1 MWNEREVWRWLK
13 QKGLGRL
20 WRNFHGKKVDGK
32 VLLQITSQYLDHV
45 GVSNSTSRDKLLAA
59 VHELKLFGGPVPDER
74 QFRLGVPGSDDRGSS
89 QRPKRR
95 SLPARPANM
104 QLLVKGMQPDSI
116 ENGNSQPLNS
126 LNVVERKT
134 PQEVLQEQAEEMMS
148 EIEKGKV
155 QVQTTILNPETE
167 YTSIEITNQTTSKQ
181 LISLLL
187 EQSDALSKDHNLF
200 YVAVEI
206 GIQKKDS
213 SLPISHMMVL
223 ADDARPLEIQTRQA
237 TGEAKFHLKMR
248 SGGLLRV
255 QAGIL
260 SPGATYKCVQI
271 SRQTRADEVVKMI
284 LSSYGSDEPPE
295 KFVLVES
302 LSDSEVGRIL
312 EADECPLEVQ
322 SRWKTGDQGTF
333 TLTQAEFEGVLQSD
347 EKTRPNRQE
356 SLSDNEKHKYND
368 DQQISPSTSETED
381 KETLEQVRKRRTSID
396 ALDLHI
402 DSNAVTSNQ
411 VKRKVSQIDN
421 LRHKFHQYNRKPS
434 AAVSSDGGDVE
445 GPKKRKVSQIDV
457 FRSKFLAYYGGKTEG
472 SGALD
477 SLSENVTATDSDG
490 ESNSTKKSPPLRTPS
505 FEHSDSEELPR
516 FSSSP
521 PTVLHD
527 NDNIK
532 GSSSQQRLEHKQK
545 ESDLVPQGSQTSR
558 LSLASVLQH
567 SKLFTVTLN
576 RKPGEGWG
584 IELVH
589 VTKTGSSMS
598 QDESSASE
606 DEKVVYVQHN
616 GNGQNSIMDTSCAR
630 DISFELITPSGTS
643 TPHSGSSTGSS
654 EHEIMTILGTNA
666 HSSAENEKQID
677 DMRHIVHKQ
686 NLRRKMGSITNIHP
700 APERIPISSERPGSA
715 TNLRPIKSLPQ
726 RPSSALAQWRKE
738 GSPQHRPGV
747 RIVALTEDGVAEKS
761 NELAVDDLIV
771 EINGQLV
778 LNSPLEPVI
787 AAMKEA
793 NTVTVVV
800 ARAQSPEPKPEEKEN
815 KTDYKD
821 DIKALTLQIQNLVT
835 KVSEM
840 QNDLKKKDDKI
851 KTLKKMVKKSGLDS
865 KGKIYQSVQVLV

>member
-104 QLLVKGMQPDSI
+104 QLLVKGMQPDST

-126 LNVVERKT
+126 LDVVERKT

-155 QVQTTILNPETE
+155 LVQTTILNPETE
-167 YTSIEITNQTTSKQ
+167 YTSIEITNQTTSKE

-223 ADDARPLEIQTRQA
+223 ADDARPLEIHTRQA

-356 SLSDNEKHKYND
+356 SLSDSEKHKYND

-434 AAVSSDGGDVE
+434 AAVSSDGDVE

-490 ESNSTKKSPPLRTPS
+490 ESNSTKKSPPLRTSS

>member
-1 MWNEREVWRWLK
+1 M
-13 QKGLGRL
+13 
-20 WRNFHGKKVDGK
+20 
-32 VLLQITSQYLDHV
+32 
-45 GVSNSTSRDKLLAA
+45 
-59 VHELKLFGGPVPDER
+59 
-74 QFRLGVPGSDDRGSS
+74 
-89 QRPKRR
+89 
-95 SLPARPANM
+95 
-104 QLLVKGMQPDSI
+104 
-116 ENGNSQPLNS
+116 
-126 LNVVERKT
+126 
-134 PQEVLQEQAEEMMS
+134 
-148 EIEKGKV
+148 
-155 QVQTTILNPETE
+155 
-167 YTSIEITNQTTSKQ
+167 
-181 LISLLL
+181 
-187 EQSDALSKDHNLF
+187 
-200 YVAVEI
+200 
-206 GIQKKDS
+206 
-213 SLPISHMMVL
+213 
-223 ADDARPLEIQTRQA
+223 
-237 TGEAKFHLKMR
+237 
-248 SGGLLRV
+248 
-255 QAGIL
+255 
-260 SPGATYKCVQI
+260 
-271 SRQTRADEVVKMI
+271 
-284 LSSYGSDEPPE
+284 
-295 KFVLVES
+295 
-302 LSDSEVGRIL
+302 
-312 EADECPLEVQ
+312 
-322 SRWKTGDQGTF
+322 
-333 TLTQAEFEGVLQSD
+333 
-347 EKTRPNRQE
+347 
-356 SLSDNEKHKYND
+356 
-368 DQQISPSTSETED
+368 
-381 KETLEQVRKRRTSID
+381 
-396 ALDLHI
+396 
-402 DSNAVTSNQ
+402 
-411 VKRKVSQIDN
+411 SQIDN

-505 FEHSDSEELPR
+505 LEHSDSEELPR

-771 EINGQLV
+771 EVRKILPCNSERYDIRSNLV
-778 LNSPLEPVI
+778 LSLRSLDQQLGNERPWKVLKSEKIGLPV
-787 AAMKEA
+787 
-793 NTVTVVV
+793 
-800 ARAQSPEPKPEEKEN
+800 
-815 KTDYKD
+815 
-821 DIKALTLQIQNLVT
+821 
-835 KVSEM
+835 
-840 QNDLKKKDDKI
+840 
-851 KTLKKMVKKSGLDS
+851 
-865 KGKIYQSVQVLV
+865 

>member
-1 MWNEREVWRWLK
+1 MACGGDIGYLETDN
-13 QKGLGRL
+13 
-20 WRNFHGKKVDGK
+20 KVDGK
-32 VLLQITSQYLDHV
+32 VLLQITSQYLDRL
-45 GVSNSTSRDKLLAA
+45 GVANPTSRDKLLAA
-59 VHELKLFGGPVPDER
+59 VHELKLFGGPIPDER
-74 QFRLGVPGSDDRGSS
+74 QFRLNVPGTNNRAASPRT
-89 QRPKRR
+89 KRR

-104 QLLVKGMQPDSI
+104 QRLMKGILPDSAQK
-116 ENGNSQPLNS
+116 GNSS
-126 LNVVERKT
+126 LRSLDVVERKT

-148 EIEKGKV
+148 ETEKGKV
-155 QVQTTILNPETE
+155 QVQTTVLNPDTE
-167 YTSIEITNQTTSKQ
+167 YTSIEITNRTTSKE
-181 LISLLL
+181 LVRLLL
-187 EQSDALSKDHNLF
+187 EQCDALSKDYNLF
-200 YVAVEI
+200 YIAVEI

-213 SLPISHMMVL
+213 GLPISHMMVL
-223 ADDARPLEIQTRQA
+223 ADDARPLEIQSRQA

-271 SRQTRADEVVKMI
+271 SRQTRADDVVKMI

-322 SRWKTGDQGTF
+322 SRWKAGEQGTF
-333 TLTQAEFEGVLQSD
+333 TLTLAEFEGVLQGD
-347 EKTRPNRQE
+347 EKTRLTQQE
-356 SLSDNEKHKYND
+356 SFSDKSISS
-368 DQQISPSTSETED
+368 DQQSSSFEMDE
-381 KETLEQVRKRRTSID
+381 KECLEQVRKRRTSID

-402 DSNAVTSNQ
+402 DLDTVNSTQ

-421 LRHKFHQYNRKPS
+421 LRHKFQEYHHSGLHRKPS
-434 AAVSSDGGDVE
+434 STRSVEGLVE

-457 FRSKFLAYYGGKTEG
+457 FRSKFLAYYGGKMEG
-472 SGALD
+472 PGVLD
-477 SLSENVTATDSDG
+477 ILSENVKTAESNGKLRSRKTSPPLQTTSCEHSDG
-490 ESNSTKKSPPLRTPS
+490 E
-505 FEHSDSEELPR
+505 ELPH

-521 PTVLHD
+521 PNFLRD
-527 NDNIK
+527 NNNNKDNT
-532 GSSSQQRLEHKQK
+532 SQKSIESEHKDN
-545 ESDLVPQGSQTSR
+545 ELISQSSR
-558 LSLASVLQH
+558 LSLANVLQN
-567 SKLFTVTLN
+567 SKLITVTLN
-576 RKPGEGWG
+576 RSPGEGWG

-589 VTKTGSSMS
+589 VTKTGSSMG
-598 QDESSASE
+598 QDESGAKDE
-606 DEKVVYVQHN
+606 EKVVYVQHN
-616 GNGQNSIMDTSCAR
+616 GNGQNSIMSTSCTGDTSN
-630 DISFELITPSGTS
+630 ELLTPSGTS
-643 TPHSGSSTGSS
+643 TPRSGSSSGSS
-654 EHEIMTILGTNA
+654 EHEIAAILGTTS
-666 HSSAENEKQID
+666 HSSADINKPMD

-686 NLRRKMGSITNIHP
+686 NLRRKMGSITNVHLT
-700 APERIPISSERPGSA
+700 PEGSPISSRPGSA
-715 TNLRPIKSLPQ
+715 SHLRPINPLPP

-747 RIVALTEDGVAEKS
+747 RIVALTEDGIAEKS

-771 EINGQLV
+771 EINGQFV

-840 QNDLKKKDDKI
+840 QSDLKKKDDKI